1 MGKRAIGFGL
11 AVLLVSA
18 GPVSAQYFGR
28 NKVQY
33 ETFDFQVLRTEHFA
47 VHYYLAEQDAALH
60 AAAMAE
66 RWYTRLSRALDHT
79 LSERTPIVLYA
90 SQPHFKQTTVLPG
103 LLPDGVGGF
112 TDHQKGRV
120 VLPFAASL
128 GETDWVL
135 GHELVHAFQR
145 DILQQSGRA
154 MGLLPLWFLEGM
166 AEYLTLGG
174 LDTTTAMWIRD
185 AVDANRLPAIRALND
200 PRWFPYR
207 YGHALWAFLGEAF
220 GEDIAARALASK
232 AGSGAIGRL
241 VATTGV
247 REAALTTRWHASMR
261 ALAAETTASPAVA
274 APSAD
279 LLVGER
285 HGGGKLNVGPALSP
299 DGAHMIFLS
308 ERDRY
313 SVDVFLADGRTG
325 DVRRKIVTTAGNGRF
340 DSLQFIDS
348 AGAWDAESARFVFA
362 ALRDGNPVLTIL
374 RMPQGDVDRTQ
385 VFPELDQVF
394 DPTWSPDGRQI
405 AFSALRGGATD
416 LYVFDLGSGALRRLT
431 RDAFADLQPAWSPD
445 GRTIAFASDRFTS
458 SLDSLTFGAYRLAAL
473 DLESGDVREL
483 PSLANAKNIDPQW
496 IGQDLVFISDADR
509 VSNVFRLDMQSGAV
523 RQLTNE
529 RSGVSGITSLSP
541 ALSVAAGAGRL
552 AYSIY
557 KEGGYEIRTMPL
569 AGGWLTATALS
580 RPAADAG
587 PPAAALAPVTPAAAT
602 PIRYRGRLALNSIGQ
617 PYLSAGG
624 GALGG
629 FFRAGMSISFS
640 DLLEQRQLQTAVQ
653 VGTRARDFAV
663 QTAFVNKQSRWTWGL
678 LGAQLPVGFVSTRT
692 RPDGSAGVAR
702 DTESFRQTHR
712 QAMAMIAYPFSRVR
726 RVELTTGLHSI
737 AFDRELRTRHYDGS
751 TGQLVAERDR
761 RLPAPGHVA
770 LLESAAALVYDS
782 SVAGPTAPVL
792 GQRSRFEI
800 APTFGDLSYVTM
812 TADYRR
818 YLMPARPFTLALR
831 AQHVGRYGAD
841 AADGRLLP
849 LVWTVRD
856 LVRGYT
862 MRDAVGR
869 PCSANVC
876 DPLSEAAVRRLFV
889 ANVELRAPLLGP
901 LGLLSESAAVPLD
914 AFLFADA
921 GSFERGLS
929 GDRSHATIRTV
940 GAGARLN
947 ATGFIFEF
955 AAART
960 LDRGDRGWTLA
971 VNFRPGF

>member
-1 MGKRAIGFGL
+1 MR
-11 AVLLVSA
+11 
-18 GPVSAQYFGR
+18 
-28 NKVQY
+28 
-33 ETFDFQVLRTEHFA
+33 
-47 VHYYLAEQDAALH
+47 
-60 AAAMAE
+60 
-66 RWYTRLSRALDHT
+66 
-79 LSERTPIVLYA
+79 PIC
-90 SQPHFKQTTVLPG
+90 T
-103 LLPDGVGGF
+103 
-112 TDHQKGRV
+112 
-120 VLPFAASL
+120 
-128 GETDWVL
+128 
-135 GHELVHAFQR
+135 
-145 DILQQSGRA
+145 
-154 MGLLPLWFLEGM
+154 
-166 AEYLTLGG
+166 
-174 LDTTTAMWIRD
+174 
-185 AVDANRLPAIRALND
+185 
-200 PRWFPYR
+200 
-207 YGHALWAFLGEAF
+207 
-220 GEDIAARALASK
+220 
-232 AGSGAIGRL
+232 
-241 VATTGV
+241 
-247 REAALTTRWHASMR
+247 
-261 ALAAETTASPAVA
+261 
-274 APSAD
+274 
-279 LLVGER
+279 
-285 HGGGKLNVGPALSP
+285 
-299 DGAHMIFLS
+299 
-308 ERDRY
+308 
-313 SVDVFLADGRTG
+313 
-325 DVRRKIVTTAGNGRF
+325 
-340 DSLQFIDS
+340 
-348 AGAWDAESARFVFA
+348 
-362 ALRDGNPVLTIL
+362 
-374 RMPQGDVDRTQ
+374 
-385 VFPELDQVF
+385 
-394 DPTWSPDGRQI
+394 
-405 AFSALRGGATD
+405 
-416 LYVFDLGSGALRRLT
+416 FDLGSGALRRLT
-431 RDAFADLQPAWSPD
+431 RDASADLQPAWSPD
-445 GRTIAFASDRFTS
+445 GRTIAFASDGFTS

-496 IGQDLVFISDADR
+496 IGQDLVFISDVDR

-552 AYSIY
+552 VYSVY

-580 RPAADAG
+580 RPAADVG

-751 TGQLVAERDR
+751 TGELVAERDR

-770 LLESAAALVYDS
+770 LVESAAALVYDS

-800 APTFGDLSYVTM
+800 APTFGDLSYITM

>member
-1 MGKRAIGFGL
+1 M
-11 AVLLVSA
+11 
-18 GPVSAQYFGR
+18 
-28 NKVQY
+28 
-33 ETFDFQVLRTEHFA
+33 
-47 VHYYLAEQDAALH
+47 
-60 AAAMAE
+60 
-66 RWYTRLSRALDHT
+66 
-79 LSERTPIVLYA
+79 
-90 SQPHFKQTTVLPG
+90 
-103 LLPDGVGGF
+103 LPDGVGGF

-128 GETDWVL
+128 GETDRVL

-145 DILQQSGRA
+145 DILQRTGRA

-174 LDTTTAMWIRD
+174 LDATTAMWVRD
-185 AVDANRLPAIRALND
+185 AVDTNRLPTIRRLDD

-232 AGSGAIGRL
+232 AGGGAIGRL

-247 REAALTTRWHASMR
+247 RVADLTDRWHTAMR
-261 ALAAETTASPAVA
+261 AAAAEPSLPAEK
-274 APSAD
+274 APSRD

-285 HGGGKLNVGPALSP
+285 RGGGRLNVGPALSP
-299 DGAHMIFLS
+299 DGAHLIFFS

-325 DVRRKIVTTAGNGRF
+325 EVRRKVVTTAGSGRF

-348 AGAWDAESARFVFA
+348 AGAWDAHSERFVFA
-362 ALRDGNPVLTIL
+362 ALRDGNPTLTIL
-374 RMPQGDVDRTQ
+374 RMPEGDVDRTHD
-385 VFPELDQVF
+385 FPELDQVF

-416 LYVFDLGSGALRRLT
+416 LYVFDLGSGQLRRLT

-445 GRTIAFASDRFTS
+445 GRTIAFSSDRFTS
-458 SLDSLTFGAYRLAAL
+458 SLDSLTFGDYRLAAL
-473 DLESGDVREL
+473 DLASADVREL
-483 PSLANAKNIDPQW
+483 PSLAHAKNIDPQW
-496 IGQDLVFISDADR
+496 IGRDLVFISNADR
-509 VSNVFRLDMQSGAV
+509 VSNIFRLDMQSGAV

-529 RSGVSGITSLSP
+529 RSGVSGVTALSP
-541 ALSVAAGAGRL
+541 ALSVAADAGRL

-557 KEGGYEIRTMPL
+557 KEGGYEIRAIAL
-569 AGGWLTATALS
+569 GAGWPAVTALS
-580 RPAADAG
+580 RPADDQ
-587 PPAAALAPVTPAAAT
+587 PLAPVTPPLTPVVSPPRAAAT
-602 PIRYRGRLALNSIGQ
+602 PVRYRGRLGLSSVGQ

-663 QTAFVNKQSRWTWGL
+663 QSAFVNRQSRWTWGF

-692 RPDGSAGVAR
+692 RLEGPDGVAR

-712 QAMAMIAYPFSRVR
+712 QAMAMAAYPFSRVR
-726 RVELTTGLHSI
+726 RFELTAGLHSI
-737 AFDRELRTRHYDGS
+737 AFDREVRTRRYDGA
-751 TGQLVAERDR
+751 TGQLIAEHDHH
-761 RLPAPGHVA
+761 LPAPAHVA
-770 LLESAAALVYDS
+770 LIESAAALVYDS

-792 GQRSRFEI
+792 GQRSRFEV
-800 APTFGDLSYVTM
+800 APTFGDLSFVTV

-818 YLMPARPFTLALR
+818 YLMAVRPLTLALR
-831 AQHVGRYGAD
+831 VQHVGRYGAD
-841 AADGRLLP
+841 ASDGRLLP

-856 LVRGYT
+856 LVRGYS
-862 MRDAVGR
+862 MREAVGR
-869 PCSANVC
+869 PCTATAC
-876 DPLSEAAVRRLFV
+876 DPLIEAAARRLFV
-889 ANVELRAPLLGP
+889 GNVELRAPLLGP
-901 LGLLSESAAVPLD
+901 LGLVRESTAVPVD

-921 GSFERGLS
+921 GSFARGLP
-929 GDRSHATIRTV
+929 GDRSSTTIRTL

>member
-33 ETFDFQVLRTEHFA
+33 ETFDFQVLRTEHFD
-47 VHYYLAEQDAALH
+47 VHYYAAEQDAALH

-90 SQPHFKQTTVLPG
+90 SQPHFRQTTVLPG
-103 LLPDGVGGF
+103 MLPDGVGGF

-120 VLPFAASL
+120 VLPFAASM
-128 GETDWVL
+128 GETDRVL

-145 DILQQSGRA
+145 DILQSSGRA

-174 LDTTTAMWIRD
+174 LDATTAMWVRD
-185 AVDANRLPAIRALND
+185 AVDANRLPTIRLLND

-220 GEDIAARALASK
+220 GDDIAGRALAAK
-232 AGSGAIGRL
+232 ARGGAIGRL

-247 REAALTTRWHASMR
+247 REAELTARWHSAMR
-261 ALAAETTASPAVA
+261 GIAAASPAMPA
-274 APSAD
+274 DQAPSRE

-285 HGGGKLNVGPALSP
+285 RGGGRLNVGPALSP
-299 DGAHMIFLS
+299 DGAHVIFFS

-348 AGAWDAESARFVFA
+348 AGAWDGDSERFVFA
-362 ALRDGNPVLTIL
+362 ALRDGNPTLTIL
-374 RMPQGDVDRTQ
+374 RMPDGDVERTHD
-385 VFPELDQVF
+385 FPELDQVF

-416 LYVFDLGSGALRRLT
+416 LYIFDLASGALRRAT
-431 RDAFADLQPAWSPD
+431 RDAYADLQPAWSPD
-445 GRTIAFASDRFTS
+445 GRSIAFTSDRFTS
-458 SLDSLTFGAYRLAAL
+458 SLDSLTFGDYRLAAL
-473 DLESGDVREL
+473 DLASGDIREL

-496 IGQDLVFISDADR
+496 IGQDLLFISDADR
-509 VSNVFRLDMQSGAV
+509 VSNVFRLEMESGAI

-529 RSGVSGITSLSP
+529 RSGVSGVTSLSP
-541 ALSVAAGAGRL
+541 ALSVAANAGRL
-552 AYSIY
+552 AYSVY
-557 KEGGYEIRTMPL
+557 KGGGYEIRTMPL
-569 AGGWLTATALS
+569 ATGWLTSTSLS
-580 RPAADAG
+580 RPAEDPA
-587 PPAAALAPVTPAAAT
+587 PPALVPSPPTTAAAS
-602 PIRYRGRLALNSIGQ
+602 PVRYRGRLALNSVGQ

-629 FFRAGMSISFS
+629 FFRAGMTISFS
-640 DLLEQRQLQTAVQ
+640 DLLEQRQLQTALQ

-663 QTAFVNKQSRWTWGL
+663 QTAFVNRQSRWTWGL
-678 LGAQLPVGFVSTRT
+678 LGAQLPVGFVSTRS
-692 RPDGSAGVAR
+692 RADGADGVAR

-726 RVELTTGLHSI
+726 RFELTSGLHSI
-737 AFDRELRTRHYDGS
+737 EFDRQVRTRQYDGS
-751 TGQLVAERDR
+751 TGQLVAEHDR
-761 RLPAPGHVA
+761 RLPAPAHVA
-770 LLESAAALVYDS
+770 LIESAAALVYDS

-792 GQRSRFEI
+792 GQRSRFEV
-800 APTFGDLSYVTM
+800 APTFGDLSFVTI

-818 YLMPARPFTLALR
+818 YLMPARRLTLALR
-831 AQHVGRYGAD
+831 VQHVGRYGAD
-841 AADGRLLP
+841 ASDGRLLP

-856 LVRGYT
+856 LVRGYS
-862 MRDAVGR
+862 MRDAIGR
-869 PCSANVC
+869 PCSAAAC
-876 DPLSEAAVRRLFV
+876 DPLFETAVRRLVV

-901 LGLLSESAAVPLD
+901 LGLVRESAAVPLD

-921 GSFERGLS
+921 GSFARAHAGN
-929 GDRSHATIRTV
+929 RSSATIRTL
-940 GAGARLN
+940 GAGTRVN

-960 LDRGDRGWTLA
+960 LDRNDRGWTLS